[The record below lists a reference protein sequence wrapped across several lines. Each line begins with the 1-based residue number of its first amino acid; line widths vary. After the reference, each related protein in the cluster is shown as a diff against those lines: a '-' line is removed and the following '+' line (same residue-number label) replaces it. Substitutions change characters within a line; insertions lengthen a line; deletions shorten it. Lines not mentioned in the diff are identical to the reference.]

1 MDLQALEPTGP
12 FRLIVDGATDRHVE
26 YFESPAAA
34 LERWAEFDAAMRPYT
49 DCEEPISSIH

>member
-1 MDLQALEPTGP
+1 MDLQALEPSGP

-34 LERWAEFDAAMRPYT
+34 LDRWAEFDAAMSPPA
-49 DCEEPISSIH
+49 DSDDSMPSSH

>member
-1 MDLQALEPTGP
+1 MDLQALDPTGP

-34 LERWAEFDAAMRPYT
+34 LDRWAEFDAAMRPYA
-49 DCEEPISSIH
+49 DGDDIISSIH